1 MVLRSLLAI
10 LCFCGQSFS
19 TKCVFTRCR
28 LLLMLCSDYFSY
40 IALLFTLNA
49 YTCSEHS
56 ITFLLCYFV
65 GFLGIDCIITGFSI
79 FILLYKYWALA
90 CVFTRDPEF
99 FYVFFNVALYYRR
112 VFSMFSFIDA
122 SESI

>member
-40 IALLFTLNA
+40 IALLFTLSA

-65 GFLGIDCIITGFSI
+65 SFFGIGCIITGFPI
-79 FILLYKYWALA
+79 FVLLYKYCALA
-90 CVFTRDPEF
+90 CVFTRDPVF
-99 FYVFFNVALYYRR
+99 FYVFFIEAFYYRR